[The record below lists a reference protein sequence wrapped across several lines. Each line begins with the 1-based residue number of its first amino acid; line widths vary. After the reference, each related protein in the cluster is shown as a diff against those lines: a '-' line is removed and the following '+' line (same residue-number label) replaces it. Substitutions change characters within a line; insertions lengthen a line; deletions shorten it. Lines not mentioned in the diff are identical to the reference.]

1 MNTQK
6 EELNFNLKVDNGVAD
21 DLATASEIEPRVI
34 ITLSNGSLQ
43 ADGDVILD
51 LKSYSHKEN

>member
-21 DLATASEIEPRVI
+21 GLATASEIEPRVI
-34 ITLSNGSLQ
+34 ITVRGNSLR